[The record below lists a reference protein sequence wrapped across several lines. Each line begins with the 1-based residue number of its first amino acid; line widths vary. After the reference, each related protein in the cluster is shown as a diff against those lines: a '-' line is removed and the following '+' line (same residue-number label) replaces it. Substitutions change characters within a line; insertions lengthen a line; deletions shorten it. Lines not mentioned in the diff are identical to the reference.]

1 MCWKLQC
8 LKKRNK
14 SPDRYGWRYNKDC
27 SGEFGPENNGED
39 PKGLGTGFVND
50 AIELPTTI
58 ELTPQTGVVEGD
70 VEADV
75 TKEGLD
81 SETKKNLMM
90 HYWMLYTLKAN
101 DDLSVMQPIFDLL
114 HLLRWLELD
123 L

>member
-1 MCWKLQC
+1 MCWIAI

-58 ELTPQTGVVEGD
+58 ELTLPMGVVEGD

-81 SETKKNLMM
+81 SENEIKKQILWCITKWYIYSKLMM
-90 HYWMLYTLKAN
+90 IY
-101 DDLSVMQPIFDLL
+101 
-114 HLLRWLELD
+114 
-123 L
+123 

>member
-1 MCWKLQC
+1 MQYY
-8 LKKRNK
+8 KKRKK

-81 SETKKNLMM
+81 SETKKKIL
-90 HYWMLYTLKAN
+90 YCITEWCML
-101 DDLSVMQPIFDLL
+101 
-114 HLLRWLELD
+114 
-123 L
+123 